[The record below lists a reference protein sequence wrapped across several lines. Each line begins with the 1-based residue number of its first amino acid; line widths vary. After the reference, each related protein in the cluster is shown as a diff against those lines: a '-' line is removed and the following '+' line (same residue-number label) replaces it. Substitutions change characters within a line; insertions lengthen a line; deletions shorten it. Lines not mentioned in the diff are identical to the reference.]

1 MYKVPSWGWA
11 PGPRHC
17 SQTLPPC
24 PLVPSIWSA
33 KQISIR
39 INQPTAPTLWSRG
52 CLQPRPEAE
61 TSPPYYCSLEDEAPA
76 TGTQGLM
83 GDGEADKTNTR
94 KLSQLSL
101 ACLLSTL
108 TSHSHPSRQ
117 CQVAGRGLGPP
128 LGREQSGHQ
137 QVPASL
143 LLSLISRL
151 RGGGGGGREANSVG

>member
-1 MYKVPSWGWA
+1 MAPS
-11 PGPRHC
+11 
-17 SQTLPPC
+17 
-24 PLVPSIWSA
+24 
-33 KQISIR
+33 
-39 INQPTAPTLWSRG
+39 LWSRG
-52 CLQPRPEAE
+52 CLQPRPKAE
-61 TSPPYYCSLEDEAPA
+61 TSPPYYCSLEDEASAPA
-76 TGTQGLM
+76 TQGVM
-83 GDGEADKTNTR
+83 GDGEADKTNMR
-94 KLSQLSL
+94 KLRQLSP

-151 RGGGGGGREANSVG
+151 RGGGGRGEISGVKASGRQLAPASREGAKGRQ

>member
-1 MYKVPSWGWA
+1 MYKAPSWGWA

-17 SQTLPPC
+17 SQPSPPC
-24 PLVPSIWSA
+24 PLVPSVWSA
-33 KQISIR
+33 KQISIG
-39 INQPTAPTLWSRG
+39 INKPMAPSLWSRG

-61 TSPPYYCSLEDEAPA
+61 TSPPYYCRLEDEAPA

-83 GDGEADKTNTR
+83 GGGEADKTNTR
-94 KLSQLSL
+94 KLRQLSP

-117 CQVAGRGLGPP
+117 CQVAGRGLGPA
-128 LGREQSGHQ
+128 LGGERSGHQ

-143 LLSLISRL
+143 LLSLLSRL
-151 RGGGGGGREANSVG
+151 RGGGGGREANSVG